1 MQFKSKVMSAAV
13 AVALGVAGSAH
24 AAFLSEDGL
33 GQVLLFPYY
42 TVNGGYDTYITIT
55 NTTSQGKAVKV
66 RFLEGKNSQE
76 VLDFNLYLSKFD
88 SWFAGVTASGTGA
101 KVVALD
107 NTCTAPTIPAAGKD
121 FRNSKYASMS
131 PDMAEKDLSRV
142 REGYVEVI
150 EMGTILDG
158 TVLANWITHNSAG
171 VPANCNAVS
180 AAWFATSTNQ
190 VTTGNLAVAPVSGGI
205 YGTGSLLNVAQGT
218 DYSYDAVAI
227 DAFTNATL
235 APQGLHFKPGNAS
248 PSLANVDPV
257 STVVGINTVTNEQT
271 VLKTAWGPGNARDA
285 ISAVLQ
291 RSAVYNDYLIEPAL
305 SAGTDIVVTFP
316 TKHLYQVGYTATT
329 PGTADFP
336 FTNSGF
342 TSDGACESISL
353 VPYSREEQT
362 PGGAIDFSPAP
373 VAGTALCWE
382 ANVLTLNNTS
392 VLGSLKLGNNLNP
405 GYTSGWLNLSFNG
418 ANQALTNT
426 GGTTVV
432 TAGGVVTTARNA
444 TYAGLPVIG
453 FSVQKYGFNG
463 LGFGGSFI
471 GKYTRNITSGA
482 NTYR

>member
-42 TVNGGYDTYITIT
+42 TVNGGYDTYITVT

-76 VLDFNLYLSKFD
+76 VLDFNLYLSKYD

-107 NTCTAPTIPAAGKD
+107 NSCTAPIIPAAGKD

-131 PDMAEKDLSRV
+131 PDLAEKDLSRV
-142 REGYVEVI
+142 REGYVEMI
-150 EMGTILDG
+150 EMGTINDG

-171 VPANCNAVS
+171 VPNNCNAVS
-180 AAWFATSTNQ
+180 AAWSATGVNQ

-205 YGTGSLLNVAQGT
+205 YGTGSLVNVAQGT

-227 DAFTNATL
+227 DAFSNATL
-235 APQGLHFKPGNAS
+235 AANGLHFKPGDTS
-248 PSLANVDPV
+248 PSLANAAPV
-257 STVVGINTVTNEQT
+257 STVVGINAATNEQT
-271 VLKTAWGPGNARDA
+271 VLTTLWPNEPRHA

-291 RSAVYNDYLIEPAL
+291 RSSVYNDYLIDPAL

-316 TKHLYQVGYTATT
+316 TKNLYQNGYTATL
-329 PGTADFP
+329 PGTSDAP

-362 PGGAIDFSPAP
+362 PGGTIDFSPAP

-392 VLGSLKLGNNLNP
+392 VLGSVKLGNNLNP

-418 ANQALTNT
+418 ANQALVSA

-432 TAGGVVTTARNA
+432 TAGGVVTTAQNA

-471 GKYTRNITSGA
+471 SKYTRTITSGA